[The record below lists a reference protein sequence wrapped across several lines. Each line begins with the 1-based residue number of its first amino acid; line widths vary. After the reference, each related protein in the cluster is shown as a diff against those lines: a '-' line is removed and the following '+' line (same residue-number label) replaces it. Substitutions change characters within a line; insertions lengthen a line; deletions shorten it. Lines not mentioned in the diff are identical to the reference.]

1 MRRASWR
8 QGRRQET
15 LPWPGRGAELLVG
28 EAAVH
33 PPRER
38 GNNRTRDGTLLHDV
52 SQSCRGTISEAF
64 SASFPSPRRPCRGE
78 AFLPEAGPGLRK
90 ARRKRAPP
98 PQRGGKSRSAGSR
111 HGCTESVLRTRFVH
125 AMRHLRPRKAWGC
138 PSLPTVRLFA
148 DMYG

>member
-1 MRRASWR
+1 M
-8 QGRRQET
+8 ET

-38 GNNRTRDGTLLHDV
+38 GNSRTTNGTLLPDA

-64 SASFPSPRRPCRGE
+64 SASFTSPRQGRRGE

-90 ARRKRAPP
+90 ARRKRVPHRNVGASRDRDDRGMAVANRYSVHDSFTPYGTRTHAKRGAEFLET
-98 PQRGGKSRSAGSR
+98 QRPSRTFWRAALVFSGQ
-111 HGCTESVLRTRFVH
+111 
-125 AMRHLRPRKAWGC
+125 
-138 PSLPTVRLFA
+138 
-148 DMYG
+148 